1 MSLIGQTAGETV
13 SRMHATIGR
22 SINLKVTPQQGH
34 PQQITALTFCR
45 SLASSGATPLPR
57 VTLAVNQQDKLY
69 GRRILRLGFIYRGQS
84 RPRSASIRHA
94 FGVQFVFSSRLL
106 RALAEQV

>member
-1 MSLIGQTAGETV
+1 MASPAPEQRL
-13 SRMHATIGR
+13 
-22 SINLKVTPQQGH
+22 
-34 PQQITALTFCR
+34 CR
-45 SLASSGATPLPR
+45 AKII